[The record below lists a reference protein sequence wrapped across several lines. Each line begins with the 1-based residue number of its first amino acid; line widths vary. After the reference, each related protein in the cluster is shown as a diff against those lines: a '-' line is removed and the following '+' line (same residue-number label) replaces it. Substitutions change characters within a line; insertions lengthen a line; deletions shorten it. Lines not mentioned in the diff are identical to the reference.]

1 MLNTRKP
8 GHVVSKRGG
17 TGFLLKKE
25 IPTKIRD
32 LKLEQHH
39 SHIYKSFHHIL

>member
-8 GHVVSKRGG
+8 GHAVSKRRG

-25 IPTKIRD
+25 ILTKIRD
-32 LKLEQHH
+32 LKLQLHD
-39 SHIYKSFHHIL
+39 SHIYKSFHQIL